1 MSSSTALT
9 TKVEHGTPY
18 QLDKNQVSRASTAL
32 LKHIKS
38 QQSQREATATKK
50 TLIGDN
56 DSDSDAEDIPLH
68 NEAVWLV
75 LTTKK
80 HVVDKN
86 RLKPGK
92 ISIPHS
98 LNASPALSICL
109 ITADPQRSVKNIVS
123 DPSFPEHLSSR
134 IDKVI
139 GYSKLKDRYKS
150 FESRR
155 QLLSEHDVFLA
166 DDRIVMRLVNTLGK
180 VFYKSSKRPIPV
192 QLAQIEKVDGKRVKK
207 DPKQQQQK
215 KDDEDKVSLFASA
228 AIVAKEIEKA
238 LNSAPVHLAPA
249 TTAAVRV
256 GSSNFTPEQL
266 SENIEAVV
274 KGLTDKFVTKGWRN
288 IKALHVKGANTMAL
302 PIWLASELWVEETD
316 VVEAV
321 EDGEAD
327 GRNKKRKQIEGGAE
341 QKLLE
346 GSNKKSRKQKTVD
359 DDEEASLLAARKEK
373 LEKQK
378 AQALKDGEAMALKIS
393 KRFKMV
399 FAARISVL
407 RAARAQF
414 TPSRASAFNQ
424 SALARLLS
432 TLAVLEQ
439 RDGKLQSSSVSAIS
453 AALKLGGP
461 VTAFVAGARVKAT
474 SAAEA
479 AKYKGVE
486 KVVAVE
492 NEAYEKGLPEN
503 YAPLLVENIKN
514 GEYTHIIASHSA
526 FGKSLLPRVAALLD
540 VQQVSDITAIESE
553 DTFVRPIY
561 AGNAILTVQSTDPIK
576 VITVRG
582 TAFQDA
588 EATGG
593 TASIADGM
601 DPNTPA
607 QTEWVSEELS
617 KSERPDLAT
626 ATRVV
631 SGGRGLKSKEEFD
644 RIMIPL
650 ADSLGAA
657 IGASRAAVDSG
668 FADNSLQVGQ
678 TGKNVAP
685 QLYLSVGISG
695 AIQHLA
701 GMKDSKVIAAINKD
715 ADAPIFQV
723 ADVGLV
729 GDLFEKVPELTEKVK
744 NA

>member
-1 MSSSTALT
+1 MGSSTAIT
-9 TKVEHGTPY
+9 TKVTTGSPY
-18 QLDKNQVSRASTAL
+18 QLDKSQVSRASSAL
-32 LKHIKS
+32 LRHIKS
-38 QQSQREATATKK
+38 RQDEKEASATKK

-56 DSDSDAEDIPLH
+56 DSDSDADDTPLH
-68 NEAVWLV
+68 KEAVWLV

-86 RLKPGK
+86 RLKPGR
-92 ISIPHS
+92 IAIPHS
-98 LNASPALSICL
+98 LNASPSLSICL

-123 DPSFPEHLSSR
+123 DPSFPQHLSSR
-134 IDKVI
+134 IEKVI

-166 DDRIVMRLVNTLGK
+166 DDRVVMRLVSTLGK

-192 QLAQIEKVDGKRVKK
+192 RLAQIDKVDGKRVKK
-207 DPKQQQQK
+207 DQKQK
-215 KDDEDKVSLFASA
+215 KGEDEPSTFASV

-238 LNSAPVHLAPA
+238 LNSAPVQLAPA
-249 TTAAVRV
+249 TTAAIRV
-256 GSSNFTPEQL
+256 GSSNFTSEQL
-266 SENIEAVV
+266 SENIDAVV
-274 KGLTDKFVTKGWRN
+274 KGLTEKYVSKGWRN
-288 IKALHVKGANTMAL
+288 IKAIHVKGANTMAM

-321 EDGEAD
+321 EGEEAD
-327 GRNKKRKQIEGGAE
+327 EKMNKKRKQIEGEGE
-341 QKLLE
+341 QKQLE
-346 GSNKKSRKQKTVD
+346 GGNKKSKKQKVPE
-359 DDEEASLLAARKEK
+359 DDEETLSLAARKKK

-378 AQALKDGEAMALKIS
+378 AQASADGEAVSLKLS
-393 KRFKMV
+393 KKHTATMV
-399 FAARISVL
+399 FAARTSVL

-414 TPSRASAFNQ
+414 APSRAAFALNQ

-439 RDGKLQSSSVSAIS
+439 RDGKLQSSSVSALS

-461 VTAFVAGARVKAT
+461 VTAFVAGTGVKAT

-479 AKYKGVE
+479 AQYKGVE

-492 NEAYEKGLPEN
+492 SEAYEKGLPEN
-503 YAPLLVENIKN
+503 YAPLLVENIKK
-514 GEYTHIIASHSA
+514 GEYTHIVGGHSA

-540 VQQVSDITAIESE
+540 VQQISDITAIESE
-553 DTFVRPIY
+553 DTFIRPIY

-593 TASIADGM
+593 SAEITDGV
-601 DPNTPA
+601 DPQAPA
-607 QTEWVSEELS
+607 QTEWVSEELA

-626 ATRVV
+626 ASRVV

-644 RIMIPL
+644 RIMVPL

-715 ADAPIFQV
+715 PDAPIFQI

-744 NA
+744 SA